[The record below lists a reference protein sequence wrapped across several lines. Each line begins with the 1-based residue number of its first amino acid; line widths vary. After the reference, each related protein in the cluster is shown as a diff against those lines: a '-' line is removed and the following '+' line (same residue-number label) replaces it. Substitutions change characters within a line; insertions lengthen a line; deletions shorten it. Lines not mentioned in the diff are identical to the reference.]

1 MPPHTGIAQLVER
14 RSPKPQAGGSS
25 PSARATFFRCACL
38 RVPKYSSMESI
49 KQYLIESYNELVT
62 KVTWPNWEQLQSTS
76 VVVIVASLILALIIF
91 LMDLVSKGVLDGVI
105 YNLNA

>member
-1 MPPHTGIAQLVER
+1 
-14 RSPKPQAGGSS
+14 
-25 PSARATFFRCACL
+25 
-38 RVPKYSSMESI
+38 MESI

-91 LMDLVSKGVLDGVI
+91 LMDLVSKGLLDGVI

>member
-1 MPPHTGIAQLVER
+1 
-14 RSPKPQAGGSS
+14 
-25 PSARATFFRCACL
+25 
-38 RVPKYSSMESI
+38 MESI

>member
-1 MPPHTGIAQLVER
+1 
-14 RSPKPQAGGSS
+14 
-25 PSARATFFRCACL
+25 
-38 RVPKYSSMESI
+38 MESI

-76 VVVIVASLILALIIF
+76 VVVIVASLILALLIF
-91 LMDLVSKGVLDGVI
+91 LMDLVSKGVLDGLI